1 MTPSLPPLAGL
12 RAFEATARHLSMT
25 LAAQELNVTPGAVS
39 LQVKEL
45 ETALG
50 LRLFE
55 RKPRSLALTAEGAAY
70 HAAIRTAF
78 RLMRDATAE
87 LTAGLRRPELTLSCT
102 PTFAVQWLVPRLPR
116 FEAAAPG
123 IDVRI
128 GVTNRLVDFAQDR
141 VDVAVRHGLGAYEG
155 LCAER
160 LIDDELVPVC
170 SPDYLHAAPPVR
182 HPADLAA
189 GPAGDPAAHR
199 LLHDEHRGDWA
210 LWFRAAGVPD
220 AGADHGPVFADGN
233 GVMEAAKAG
242 LGIAL
247 VRDRFAADDLAAG
260 RLVVLFDQRL
270 SNGLAYHLVY
280 PGGAEEKPAVAA
292 FLRWIRVE
300 AGGALI
306 PAVPPP
312 GAGGR

>member
-1 MTPSLPPLAGL
+1 MMLSLPPLAGL

-25 LAAQELNVTPGAVS
+25 VAARELNVTPGAVS

-45 ETALG
+45 ETVLG

-55 RKPRSLALTAEGAAY
+55 RRPRSLALTAEGAAY

-87 LTAGLRRPELTLSCT
+87 LTAGRRRPELTLSCT
-102 PTFAVQWLVPRLPR
+102 PAFAVQWLVPRLPR
-116 FEAAAPG
+116 FEEAAPG

-170 SPDYLHAAPPVR
+170 SPDYLRTAPPVR

-189 GPAGDPAAHR
+189 DPAEGPVAHR

-220 AGADHGPVFADGN
+220 TGADRGPVFADGN

-242 LGIAL
+242 LGVAL

-292 FLRWIRVE
+292 FLRWIRAE
-300 AGGALI
+300 AGSALI
-306 PAVPPP
+306 PAAPPP

>member
-1 MTPSLPPLAGL
+1 MTLSLPPLAGL

-55 RKPRSLALTAEGAAY
+55 RKPRSLALTGEGAAY

-87 LTAGLRRPELTLSCT
+87 LTAGRRRPELTLSCT
-102 PTFAVQWLVPRLPR
+102 AAFAVQWLVPRLPR

-170 SPDYLHAAPPVR
+170 SPDYLRAAPPLR
-182 HPADLAA
+182 HPADLA
-189 GPAGDPAAHR
+189 GDSAAHR

-220 AGADHGPVFADGN
+220 AGADRGPVFADGN
-233 GVMEAAKAG
+233 GVMEAVKAG

-247 VRDRFAADDLAAG
+247 VRHRFAADDLAAG

-292 FLRWIRVE
+292 FLRWIRAE
-300 AGGALI
+300 AGDALI
-306 PAVPPP
+306 PAAPPP

>member
-1 MTPSLPPLAGL
+1 MTLSLPPLAGL

-25 LAAQELNVTPGAVS
+25 LAARELNVTPGAVS

-70 HAAIRTAF
+70 HATIRTAF
-78 RLMRDATAE
+78 RLIRDATAE

-102 PTFAVQWLVPRLPR
+102 PAFAVQWLVPRLPR

-170 SPDYLHAAPPVR
+170 SPDYLRAAPPVR
-182 HPADLAA
+182 HPADLA
-189 GPAGDPAAHR
+189 GGPAAHR

-220 AGADHGPVFADGN
+220 AGADRGPVFAHGN

-260 RLVVLFDQRL
+260 RLIVLFDQRL

-292 FLRWIRVE
+292 FLRWIRAE
-300 AGGALI
+300 AGDALI
-306 PAVPPP
+306 PAAPPP
-312 GAGGR
+312 GAAGR

>member
-1 MTPSLPPLAGL
+1 MMLSLPPLAGL

-25 LAAQELNVTPGAVS
+25 VAARELNVTPGAVS

-45 ETALG
+45 ETVLG
-50 LRLFE
+50 LRMFE
-55 RKPRSLALTAEGAAY
+55 RRPRSLALTAEGAAY

-87 LTAGLRRPELTLSCT
+87 LTAGRRRPELTLSCT
-102 PTFAVQWLVPRLPR
+102 PAFAVQWLVPRLPR
-116 FEAAAPG
+116 FEEAAPG

-170 SPDYLHAAPPVR
+170 SPDYLRTAPPVR

-189 GPAGDPAAHR
+189 DPAEGPAAHR

-220 AGADHGPVFADGN
+220 AGADRGPVFADGN

-242 LGIAL
+242 LGVAL

-292 FLRWIRVE
+292 FLRWIRAE
-300 AGGALI
+300 AGSALI

>member
-1 MTPSLPPLAGL
+1 MMLSLPPLAGL

-25 LAAQELNVTPGAVS
+25 VAARELNVTPGAVS

-45 ETALG
+45 ETVLG

-55 RKPRSLALTAEGAAY
+55 RRPRSLALTAEGAAY

-87 LTAGLRRPELTLSCT
+87 LTAGRRRPELTLSCT
-102 PTFAVQWLVPRLPR
+102 PAFAVQWLVPRLPR
-116 FEAAAPG
+116 FEEAAPG

-170 SPDYLHAAPPVR
+170 SPDYLRTAPPVR

-189 GPAGDPAAHR
+189 DPAEGPAAHR

-220 AGADHGPVFADGN
+220 AGADRGPVFADGN

-242 LGIAL
+242 LGVAL

-292 FLRWIRVE
+292 FLRWIRAE
-300 AGGALI
+300 AGSALI
-306 PAVPPP
+306 PAAPPP

>member
-1 MTPSLPPLAGL
+1 MMLSLPPLAGL

-25 LAAQELNVTPGAVS
+25 VAARELNVTPGAVS

-55 RKPRSLALTAEGAAY
+55 RRPRSLALTAEGAAY

-87 LTAGLRRPELTLSCT
+87 LTAGHRRPELTLSCT
-102 PTFAVQWLVPRLPR
+102 PAFAVQWLVPRLPR
-116 FEAAAPG
+116 FEGVAPG

-170 SPDYLHAAPPVR
+170 SPDYLRTAPPVR

-189 GPAGDPAAHR
+189 DPAGGAAAHR

-220 AGADHGPVFADGN
+220 AGADRGPVFADGN

-292 FLRWIRVE
+292 FLRWIRAE
-300 AGGALI
+300 AGSALI